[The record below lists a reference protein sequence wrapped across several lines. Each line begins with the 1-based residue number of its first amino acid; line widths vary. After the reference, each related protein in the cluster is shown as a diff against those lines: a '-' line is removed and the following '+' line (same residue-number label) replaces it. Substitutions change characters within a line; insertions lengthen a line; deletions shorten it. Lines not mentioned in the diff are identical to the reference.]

1 MGVDFP
7 IWQFFQGLYTLTLDD
22 PLVAGVRFL
31 LIGLGF
37 LLIYLGYRKTLEP
50 LLMIPMGIGMIGV
63 NAGVLIWD
71 AGQTANLF
79 VNALVSEPEGLLKTL
94 QIDFLQPI
102 YTFTFSNGL
111 IACLVFMGIGAIT
124 DLDYLLA
131 RPLMSMMIA
140 VAAELGTILTL
151 PIAVAAG
158 LAPNEAA
165 SIALVGGA
173 DGPMVL
179 YGSLRLAPELFV
191 PITVVA
197 YLYLSLCYAGYP
209 YLIKLL
215 IPKRLRGVEMDPAAV
230 PEVSAGK
237 KFAFGVIA
245 MGVLSLLFPV
255 AAPLFAS
262 FFVGV
267 AVKEAGV
274 TRYVEFLS
282 GPVLY
287 GSTFFLGFVLGAL
300 MNAQLILDSK
310 VLLLLGLGMLA
321 LLLSGIGGLIG
332 GLLYYKV
339 SRGKVNP
346 LIGIAGV
353 SCVPTTAKVAQKCAS
368 ESNVFAMILP
378 YAMGPCV
385 AGVITT
391 AIITGIYVTGVPHLV
406 GGP

>member
-1 MGVDFP
+1 MEP
-7 IWQFFQGLYTLTLDD
+7 LT
-22 PLVAGVRFL
+22 AIVRFL
-31 LIGLGF
+31 LIVLGF

-50 LLMIPMGIGMIGV
+50 LIMIPMGIGMIGV
-63 NAGVLIWD
+63 NGGVLIWD
-71 AGQTANLF
+71 AAQTGNLF
-79 VNALVSEPEGLLKTL
+79 VDPTLSEYGQLMNTL

-102 YTFTFSNGL
+102 YNFAFSNGL

-124 DLDYLLA
+124 DLDYLIA
-131 RPLMSMMIA
+131 KPLMSMVIA

-151 PIAVAAG
+151 PIGVAAG
-158 LAPNEAA
+158 LTPNEAA
-165 SIALVGGA
+165 SIALVGGG

-179 YGSLRLAPELFV
+179 YGSLMMARDLFV
-191 PITVVA
+191 PITIVA
-197 YLYLSLCYAGYP
+197 YIYLSVCYAGYP

-215 IPKRLRGVEMDPAAV
+215 IPKRLRGIEMDPAAI

-237 KFAFGVIA
+237 KFFFSIIA
-245 MGVLSLLFPV
+245 LAVLSLLFPV

-267 AVKEAGV
+267 AVKEARV

-282 GPVLY
+282 GPLLY
-287 GSTFFLGFVLGAL
+287 GSTLFLGFVLGAL
-300 MNAQLILDSK
+300 LNAEVIMDPK

-332 GLLYYKV
+332 GLIFYKL
-339 SRGKVNP
+339 SKKKVNP

-353 SCVPTTAKVAQKCAS
+353 SCVPTTAKVAQKCAA
-368 ESNVFAMILP
+368 EANVFAMILP

-391 AIITGIYVTGVPHLV
+391 AIITGIYVSGVPHIL
-406 GGP
+406 

>member
-1 MGVDFP
+1 MEP
-7 IWQFFQGLYTLTLDD
+7 LT
-22 PLVAGVRFL
+22 AIVRFL
-31 LIGLGF
+31 LIVLGF

-50 LLMIPMGIGMIGV
+50 LIMIPMGIGMIGV
-63 NAGVLIWD
+63 NGGVLIWD
-71 AGQTANLF
+71 AAQTGNLF
-79 VNALVSEPEGLLKTL
+79 VDPTLSEYDQLLNTL

-102 YTFTFSNGL
+102 YNFAFSNGL

-124 DLDYLLA
+124 DLDYLMA
-131 RPLMSMMIA
+131 KPLMSMVIA

-151 PIAVAAG
+151 PIGVAAG

-179 YGSLRLAPELFV
+179 YGSLMMAKDLFV
-191 PITVVA
+191 PITIVA
-197 YLYLSLCYAGYP
+197 YIYLSVCYAGYP

-215 IPKRLRGVEMDPAAV
+215 IPKRLRGIEMDPAAI

-237 KFAFGVIA
+237 KFAFSIVA
-245 MGVLSLLFPV
+245 LAVLSLLFPV

-282 GPVLY
+282 GPLLY
-287 GSTFFLGFVLGAL
+287 GSTLFLGFVLGAL
-300 MNAQLILDSK
+300 LSAEVIMDSK

-332 GLLYYKV
+332 GLIFYKL
-339 SRGKVNP
+339 SKKKVNP

-353 SCVPTTAKVAQKCAS
+353 SCVPTTAKVAQKCAA

-391 AIITGIYVTGVPHLV
+391 AIITGIYVSGVPHIF
-406 GGP
+406 

>member
-1 MGVDFP
+1 MEP
-7 IWQFFQGLYTLTLDD
+7 LT
-22 PLVAGVRFL
+22 AIVRFL
-31 LIGLGF
+31 LIALGILF
-37 LLIYLGYRKTLEP
+37 IYLGYRKTLEP
-50 LLMIPMGIGMIGV
+50 LIMIPMGIGMIGV
-63 NAGVLIWD
+63 NGGVLIWD
-71 AGQTANLF
+71 AAQTGNLF
-79 VNALVSEPEGLLKTL
+79 VDPMLSEHDQLLNTL

-102 YTFTFSNGL
+102 YNFAFSNGL

-131 RPLMSMMIA
+131 KPMMSMMIA
-140 VAAELGTILTL
+140 LAAELGTILTL
-151 PIAVAAG
+151 PIGVAAG

-179 YGSLRLAPELFV
+179 YGSLMMAKDLFV

-197 YLYLSLCYAGYP
+197 YLYLSVCYAGYP

-215 IPKRLRGVEMDPAAV
+215 IPKRLRGIEMDPAAI

-237 KFAFGVIA
+237 KFAFSIVA
-245 MGVLSLLFPV
+245 LAVLSLLFPV

-282 GPVLY
+282 GPLLY
-287 GSTFFLGFVLGAL
+287 GSTLFLGFVLGAL
-300 MNAQLILDSK
+300 LSAEVIMDSK

-332 GLLYYKV
+332 GLIYYKL
-339 SRGKVNP
+339 SKKKVNP

-353 SCVPTTAKVAQKCAS
+353 SCVPTTAKVAQKCAA

-391 AIITGIYVTGVPHLV
+391 AIITGIYVSGVPHIF
-406 GGP
+406 

>member
-1 MGVDFP
+1 MGSDFP
-7 IWQFFQGLYTLTLDD
+7 IWQFFQGLYTLTLEE
-22 PLVAGVRFL
+22 PLVAGVRVL
-31 LIGLGF
+31 LIALGF
-37 LLIYLGYRKTLEP
+37 LLIYLGYRRTLEP
-50 LLMIPMGIGMIGV
+50 ILMIPMGIGMVAV
-63 NAGVLIWD
+63 NTGVLIWD

-79 VNALVSEPEGLLKTL
+79 VDPLVSDHEGLLEIL

-151 PIAVAAG
+151 PIAIAAG

-179 YGSLRLAPELFV
+179 YGSLRLAPDLFV

-215 IPKRLRGVEMDPAAV
+215 IPKRLRGVEMDPAAI

-237 KFAFGVIA
+237 KFAFAVIA

-287 GSTFFLGFVLGAL
+287 GSTFFLGLVLGAL
-300 MNAQLILDSK
+300 LNASVILDSK

-332 GLLYYKV
+332 GLIYYKV
-339 SRGKVNP
+339 SKGKVNP

-353 SCVPTTAKVAQKCAS
+353 SCVPTTAKVAQKCAV
-368 ESNVFAMILP
+368 ESNSFAMILP

-391 AIITGIYVTGVPHLV
+391 AIITGLYVTGIPRL
-406 GGP
+406 

>member
-1 MGVDFP
+1 M
-7 IWQFFQGLYTLTLDD
+7 D
-22 PLVAGVRFL
+22 PLTAIVRFL
-31 LIGLGF
+31 LIVLGF

-50 LLMIPMGIGMIGV
+50 LIMIPMGIGMIGV
-63 NAGVLIWD
+63 NGGVLIWD
-71 AGQTANLF
+71 AAQTGNLF
-79 VNALVSEPEGLLKTL
+79 VDPTLSEYDQLLNTL

-102 YTFTFSNGL
+102 YNFAFSNGL

-124 DLDYLLA
+124 DLDYLIA
-131 RPLMSMMIA
+131 KPLMSMVIA

-151 PIAVAAG
+151 PIGVAAG

-179 YGSLRLAPELFV
+179 YGSLMMAKDLFV
-191 PITVVA
+191 PITIVA
-197 YLYLSLCYAGYP
+197 YLYLSVCYVGYP

-215 IPKRLRGVEMDPAAV
+215 IPKRLRGIEMDPAAI

-237 KFAFGVIA
+237 KLAFSIVA
-245 MGVLSLLFPV
+245 LAVLSLLFPV

-282 GPVLY
+282 GPLLY
-287 GSTFFLGFVLGAL
+287 GSTLFLGFVLGAL
-300 MNAQLILDSK
+300 LSAEVIMDSK

-332 GLLYYKV
+332 GLIFYKL
-339 SRGKVNP
+339 SKKKVNP

-353 SCVPTTAKVAQKCAS
+353 SCVPTTAKVAQKCAA
-368 ESNVFAMILP
+368 EANVFAMILP

-391 AIITGIYVTGVPHLV
+391 AIITGIYVSGVPHIL
-406 GGP
+406 

>member
-1 MGVDFP
+1 MEP
-7 IWQFFQGLYTLTLDD
+7 LT
-22 PLVAGVRFL
+22 AIVRFL
-31 LIGLGF
+31 LIALGILF
-37 LLIYLGYRKTLEP
+37 IYLGYRKTLEP
-50 LLMIPMGIGMIGV
+50 LIMIPMGIGMIGV
-63 NAGVLIWD
+63 NGGVLIWD
-71 AGQTANLF
+71 AAQTGNLF
-79 VNALVSEPEGLLKTL
+79 VDPMLSEHDQLLNTL
-94 QIDFLQPI
+94 QINFLQPI
-102 YTFTFSNGL
+102 YNFAFSNGL

-124 DLDYLLA
+124 DLDYLMA
-131 RPLMSMMIA
+131 KPLMSMVIA

-151 PIAVAAG
+151 PIGVAAG
-158 LAPNEAA
+158 LTPNEAA
-165 SIALVGGA
+165 SIALVGGG

-179 YGSLRLAPELFV
+179 YGSLMMAKDLFV

-197 YLYLSLCYAGYP
+197 YLYLSVCYAGYP

-215 IPKRLRGVEMDPAAV
+215 IPKRLRGIEMDPAAI

-237 KFAFGVIA
+237 KFAFSIVA
-245 MGVLSLLFPV
+245 LAVLSLLFPV

-262 FFVGV
+262 FFVGI

-282 GPVLY
+282 GPLLY
-287 GSTFFLGFVLGAL
+287 GSTLFLGFVLGAL
-300 MNAQLILDSK
+300 LSAEVIMDSK

-332 GLLYYKV
+332 GLIYYKL
-339 SRGKVNP
+339 SKKKVNP

-353 SCVPTTAKVAQKCAS
+353 SCVPTTAKVAQKCAA
-368 ESNVFAMILP
+368 EANVFAMILP

-391 AIITGIYVTGVPHLV
+391 AIITGIYVSGVPHIF
-406 GGP
+406 

>member
-1 MGVDFP
+1 VVGGYEDRHSRAP
-7 IWQFFQGLYTLTLDD
+7 LT
-22 PLVAGVRFL
+22 AIVRFL
-31 LIGLGF
+31 LIVLGF

-50 LLMIPMGIGMIGV
+50 LIMIPMGIGMIGV
-63 NAGVLIWD
+63 NGGVLIWD
-71 AGQTANLF
+71 AAQTGNLF
-79 VNALVSEPEGLLKTL
+79 VDPMLSDYGQLMNTL

-102 YTFTFSNGL
+102 YNFAFSNGL

-124 DLDYLLA
+124 DLDYLIA
-131 RPLMSMMIA
+131 KPLMSMVIA

-151 PIAVAAG
+151 PIGVAAG
-158 LAPNEAA
+158 LTPNEAA
-165 SIALVGGA
+165 SIALVGGG

-179 YGSLRLAPELFV
+179 YGSLMMAKDLFV
-191 PITVVA
+191 PITIVA
-197 YLYLSLCYAGYP
+197 YIYLSVCYAGYP

-215 IPKRLRGVEMDPAAV
+215 IPKRLRGIEMDPAAI

-237 KFAFGVIA
+237 KFFFSIIA
-245 MGVLSLLFPV
+245 LAVLSLLFPV

-267 AVKEAGV
+267 AVKEARV

-282 GPVLY
+282 GPLLY
-287 GSTFFLGFVLGAL
+287 GSTLFLGFVLGAL
-300 MNAQLILDSK
+300 LNAEVIMDSK

-332 GLLYYKV
+332 GLIFYKL
-339 SRGKVNP
+339 SKKKVNP

-353 SCVPTTAKVAQKCAS
+353 SCVPTTAKVAQKCAA

-391 AIITGIYVTGVPHLV
+391 AIITGIYVSGVPHIL
-406 GGP
+406 

>member
-1 MGVDFP
+1 MEP
-7 IWQFFQGLYTLTLDD
+7 LT
-22 PLVAGVRFL
+22 AIVRFL
-31 LIGLGF
+31 LIVLGF

-50 LLMIPMGIGMIGV
+50 LIMIPMGIGMIGV
-63 NAGVLIWD
+63 NGGVLIWD
-71 AGQTANLF
+71 AAQTGNLF
-79 VNALVSEPEGLLKTL
+79 VDPMLSEYDQLLNTL

-102 YTFTFSNGL
+102 YNFAFSNGL

-124 DLDYLLA
+124 DLDYLMA
-131 RPLMSMMIA
+131 KPLMSMVIA

-151 PIAVAAG
+151 PIGVAAG
-158 LAPNEAA
+158 LTPNEAA
-165 SIALVGGA
+165 SIALVGGG

-179 YGSLRLAPELFV
+179 YGSLMMARDLFV
-191 PITVVA
+191 PITIVA
-197 YLYLSLCYAGYP
+197 YIYLSVCYAGYP

-215 IPKRLRGVEMDPAAV
+215 IPKRLRGIEMDPAAI

-237 KFAFGVIA
+237 KFAFSIVA
-245 MGVLSLLFPV
+245 LAVLSLLFPV

-282 GPVLY
+282 GPLLY
-287 GSTFFLGFVLGAL
+287 GSTLFLGFVLGAL
-300 MNAQLILDSK
+300 LSAEVIMDSK

-332 GLLYYKV
+332 GLIYYKL
-339 SRGKVNP
+339 SKKKVNP

-353 SCVPTTAKVAQKCAS
+353 SCVPTTAKVAQKCAA
-368 ESNVFAMILP
+368 EANVFAMILP

-391 AIITGIYVTGVPHLV
+391 AIITGIYVSGVPHIF
-406 GGP
+406 

>member
-1 MGVDFP
+1 MEP
-7 IWQFFQGLYTLTLDD
+7 LT
-22 PLVAGVRFL
+22 AIVRFL
-31 LIGLGF
+31 LIALGILF
-37 LLIYLGYRKTLEP
+37 IYLGYRKTLEP
-50 LLMIPMGIGMIGV
+50 LIMIPMGIGMIGV
-63 NAGVLIWD
+63 NGGVLIWD
-71 AGQTANLF
+71 AAQTGNLF
-79 VNALVSEPEGLLKTL
+79 VDPMLSEHDQLLNTL

-102 YTFTFSNGL
+102 YNFAFSNGL

-124 DLDYLLA
+124 DLDYLMA
-131 RPLMSMMIA
+131 KPLMSMMIA

-151 PIAVAAG
+151 PIGVAAG
-158 LAPNEAA
+158 LTPNEAA
-165 SIALVGGA
+165 SIALVGGG

-179 YGSLRLAPELFV
+179 YGSLMMAKDLFV

-197 YLYLSLCYAGYP
+197 YLYLSVCYVGYP

-215 IPKRLRGVEMDPAAV
+215 IPKRLRGIEMDPAAI

-237 KFAFGVIA
+237 KFAFSIVA
-245 MGVLSLLFPV
+245 LAVLSLLFPV

-282 GPVLY
+282 GPLLY
-287 GSTFFLGFVLGAL
+287 GSTLFLGFVLGAL
-300 MNAQLILDSK
+300 LSAEVIMDSK

-332 GLLYYKV
+332 GLIYYKL
-339 SRGKVNP
+339 SKKKVNP

-353 SCVPTTAKVAQKCAS
+353 SCVPTTAKVAQKCAA

-391 AIITGIYVTGVPHLV
+391 AIITGIYVSGVPHIF
-406 GGP
+406 

>member
-1 MGVDFP
+1 MEP
-7 IWQFFQGLYTLTLDD
+7 LT
-22 PLVAGVRFL
+22 AIVRFL
-31 LIGLGF
+31 LIALGILF
-37 LLIYLGYRKTLEP
+37 IYLGYRKTLEP
-50 LLMIPMGIGMIGV
+50 LIMIPMGIGMIGV
-63 NAGVLIWD
+63 NGGVLIWD
-71 AGQTANLF
+71 AAHTGNLF
-79 VNALVSEPEGLLKTL
+79 VDPMLSEHDQLLNTL

-102 YTFTFSNGL
+102 YNFAFSNGL

-124 DLDYLLA
+124 DLDYLMA
-131 RPLMSMMIA
+131 KPMMSMMIA

-151 PIAVAAG
+151 PIGVAAG

-179 YGSLRLAPELFV
+179 YGSLMMAKDLFV

-197 YLYLSLCYAGYP
+197 YLYLSVCYVGYP

-215 IPKRLRGVEMDPAAV
+215 IPKRLRGIEMDPAAI

-237 KFAFGVIA
+237 KLAFSIVA
-245 MGVLSLLFPV
+245 LAVLSLLFPV

-282 GPVLY
+282 GPLLY
-287 GSTFFLGFVLGAL
+287 GSTLFLGFVLGAL
-300 MNAQLILDSK
+300 LSAEVIMDSK

-332 GLLYYKV
+332 GLIYYKL
-339 SRGKVNP
+339 SKKKVNP

-353 SCVPTTAKVAQKCAS
+353 SCVPTTAKVAQKCAV
-368 ESNVFAMILP
+368 EANVFAMILP

-391 AIITGIYVTGVPHLV
+391 AIITGIYVSGVPHIF
-406 GGP
+406 

>member
-1 MGVDFP
+1 MEP
-7 IWQFFQGLYTLTLDD
+7 LT
-22 PLVAGVRFL
+22 AIVRFL
-31 LIGLGF
+31 LIALGMLF
-37 LLIYLGYRKTLEP
+37 IYLGYRKTLEP
-50 LLMIPMGIGMIGV
+50 LIMIPMGIGMIGV
-63 NAGVLIWD
+63 NGGVLIWD
-71 AGQTANLF
+71 AAHTGNLF
-79 VNALVSEPEGLLKTL
+79 VDPMLSEHDQLLNTL

-102 YTFTFSNGL
+102 YNFAFSNGL

-124 DLDYLLA
+124 DLDYLMA
-131 RPLMSMMIA
+131 KPMMSMMIA

-151 PIAVAAG
+151 PIGVAAG

-179 YGSLRLAPELFV
+179 YGSLMMAKDLFV

-197 YLYLSLCYAGYP
+197 YLYLSVCYVGYP

-215 IPKRLRGVEMDPAAV
+215 IPKRLRGIEMDPAAI

-237 KFAFGVIA
+237 KLAFSIVA
-245 MGVLSLLFPV
+245 LAVLSLLFPV

-282 GPVLY
+282 GPLLY
-287 GSTFFLGFVLGAL
+287 GSTLFLGFVLGAL
-300 MNAQLILDSK
+300 LSAEVIMDSK

-332 GLLYYKV
+332 GLIYYKL
-339 SRGKVNP
+339 SKKKVNP

-353 SCVPTTAKVAQKCAS
+353 SCVPTTAKVAQKCAV
-368 ESNVFAMILP
+368 EANVFAMILP

-391 AIITGIYVTGVPHLV
+391 AIITGIYVSGVPHIF
-406 GGP
+406 

>member
-1 MGVDFP
+1 MEP
-7 IWQFFQGLYTLTLDD
+7 LT
-22 PLVAGVRFL
+22 AIVRFL
-31 LIGLGF
+31 LIVLGF

-50 LLMIPMGIGMIGV
+50 LIMIPMGIGMIGV
-63 NAGVLIWD
+63 NGGVLIWD
-71 AGQTANLF
+71 AAQTGNLF
-79 VNALVSEPEGLLKTL
+79 VDPTLSEYDQLLNTL

-102 YTFTFSNGL
+102 YNFAFSNGL

-124 DLDYLLA
+124 DLDYLMA
-131 RPLMSMMIA
+131 KPLMSMVIA

-151 PIAVAAG
+151 PIGVAAG

-179 YGSLRLAPELFV
+179 YGSLMMAKDLFV
-191 PITVVA
+191 PITIVA
-197 YLYLSLCYAGYP
+197 YLYLSVCYVGYP

-215 IPKRLRGVEMDPAAV
+215 IPKRLRGIEMDPAAI

-237 KFAFGVIA
+237 KFAFSIVA
-245 MGVLSLLFPV
+245 LAVLSLLFPV

-282 GPVLY
+282 GPLLY
-287 GSTFFLGFVLGAL
+287 GSTLFLGFVLGAL
-300 MNAQLILDSK
+300 LSAEVIMDSK

-332 GLLYYKV
+332 GLIYYKL
-339 SRGKVNP
+339 SKKKVNP

-353 SCVPTTAKVAQKCAS
+353 SCVPTTAKVAQKCAV

-391 AIITGIYVTGVPHLV
+391 AIITGIYVSGVPHIF
-406 GGP
+406 

>member
-1 MGVDFP
+1 MEP
-7 IWQFFQGLYTLTLDD
+7 LT
-22 PLVAGVRFL
+22 AIVRFL
-31 LIGLGF
+31 LIALGILF
-37 LLIYLGYRKTLEP
+37 IYLGYRKTLEP
-50 LLMIPMGIGMIGV
+50 LIMIPMGIGMIGV
-63 NAGVLIWD
+63 NGGVLIWD
-71 AGQTANLF
+71 AAHTGNLF
-79 VNALVSEPEGLLKTL
+79 VDPMLSEHDQLLNTL

-102 YTFTFSNGL
+102 YNFAFSNGL

-124 DLDYLLA
+124 DLDYLMA
-131 RPLMSMMIA
+131 KPLMSMVIA

-151 PIAVAAG
+151 PIGVAAG
-158 LAPNEAA
+158 LTPNEAA
-165 SIALVGGA
+165 SIALVGGG

-179 YGSLRLAPELFV
+179 YGSLMMAKDLFV

-197 YLYLSLCYAGYP
+197 YLYLSVCYAGYP

-215 IPKRLRGVEMDPAAV
+215 IPKRLRGIEMDPAAI

-237 KFAFGVIA
+237 KLAFSIVA
-245 MGVLSLLFPV
+245 LAVLSLLFPV

-282 GPVLY
+282 GPLLY
-287 GSTFFLGFVLGAL
+287 GSTLFLGFVLGAL
-300 MNAQLILDSK
+300 LSAEVIMDSK

-332 GLLYYKV
+332 GLIYYKL
-339 SRGKVNP
+339 SKKKVNP

-353 SCVPTTAKVAQKCAS
+353 SCVPTTAKVAQKCAA

-391 AIITGIYVTGVPHLV
+391 AIITGIYVSGVPHIF
-406 GGP
+406 

>member
-1 MGVDFP
+1 M
-7 IWQFFQGLYTLTLDD
+7 D
-22 PLVAGVRFL
+22 PLTAIVRFL
-31 LIGLGF
+31 LIVLGF

-50 LLMIPMGIGMIGV
+50 LIMIPMGIGMIGV
-63 NAGVLIWD
+63 NGGVLIWD
-71 AGQTANLF
+71 AAQTGNLF
-79 VNALVSEPEGLLKTL
+79 VDPMLSEHDQLLNTL

-102 YTFTFSNGL
+102 YNFAFSNGL

-124 DLDYLLA
+124 DLDYLIA
-131 RPLMSMMIA
+131 KPLMSMVIA

-151 PIAVAAG
+151 PIGVAAG

-179 YGSLRLAPELFV
+179 YGSLMMAKDLFV
-191 PITVVA
+191 PITIVA
-197 YLYLSLCYAGYP
+197 YLYLSVCYVGYP

-215 IPKRLRGVEMDPAAV
+215 IPKRLRGIEMDPAAI

-237 KFAFGVIA
+237 KFAFSIVA
-245 MGVLSLLFPV
+245 LAVLSLLFPV

-282 GPVLY
+282 GPLLY
-287 GSTFFLGFVLGAL
+287 GSTLFLGFVLGAL
-300 MNAQLILDSK
+300 LSAEVIMDSK

-332 GLLYYKV
+332 GLIYYKL
-339 SRGKVNP
+339 SKKKVNP

-353 SCVPTTAKVAQKCAS
+353 SCVPTTAKVAQKCAV

-391 AIITGIYVTGVPHLV
+391 AIITGIYVSGVPHIF
-406 GGP
+406 

>member
-1 MGVDFP
+1 MEP
-7 IWQFFQGLYTLTLDD
+7 LT
-22 PLVAGVRFL
+22 AIVRFL
-31 LIGLGF
+31 LIALGILF
-37 LLIYLGYRKTLEP
+37 IYLGYRKTLEP
-50 LLMIPMGIGMIGV
+50 LIMIPMGIGMIGV
-63 NAGVLIWD
+63 NGGVLIWD
-71 AGQTANLF
+71 AARTGNLF
-79 VNALVSEPEGLLKTL
+79 VDPMLSEHDQLLNTL

-102 YTFTFSNGL
+102 YNFAFSNGL

-131 RPLMSMMIA
+131 KPMMSMMIA

-151 PIAVAAG
+151 PIGVAAG

-179 YGSLRLAPELFV
+179 YGSLMMAKDLFV
-191 PITVVA
+191 PITIVA
-197 YLYLSLCYAGYP
+197 YLYLSVCYVGYP

-215 IPKRLRGVEMDPAAV
+215 IPKRLRGIEMDPAAI

-237 KFAFGVIA
+237 KFAFSIVA
-245 MGVLSLLFPV
+245 LAVLSLLFPV

-282 GPVLY
+282 GPLLY
-287 GSTFFLGFVLGAL
+287 GSTLFLGFVLGAL
-300 MNAQLILDSK
+300 LSAEVIMDSK

-332 GLLYYKV
+332 GLIFYKL
-339 SRGKVNP
+339 SKKKVNP

-353 SCVPTTAKVAQKCAS
+353 SCVPTTAKVAQKCAA
-368 ESNVFAMILP
+368 EANVFAMILP

-391 AIITGIYVTGVPHLV
+391 AIITGIYVSGVPHIL
-406 GGP
+406 